1 MLSNRTIYTIGG
13 TVQAGHGIYIHR
25 QADETLLSLC
35 RTGSF
40 AYVLTARQMGKSSL
54 MVQTATTLQK
64 EGLRTA
70 IVEVPDLGVNVDAEA
85 WYLGLLTRIASR
97 LRLQGNVLQWW
108 QGQSHLGFTQR
119 LTLFFQ
125 EIVLEEIAEPILIF
139 VDEIDSTLSLNFTDD
154 FFTAIRYLYNARA
167 IEPTLHRLS
176 FVLLGV
182 AIPGDLI
189 NDPQRTPFN
198 IGQRVELSD
207 FSTEETLPLA
217 KGFVSASHEAR
228 QVVQWI
234 LRWTGG
240 HPYLTQRLCAYLAQ
254 QRWNPVAQEQVEQA
268 VATLFYG
275 EQSEQ
280 DNNLQFVRDM
290 LTRRSPDLRNTL
302 ATYRAIHRGDRVR
315 DDEQSLVKSHLKLS
329 GIVLRQNNLLRV
341 RNRIYQEVFDQRWIK
356 EHWPLRW
363 WASIPKGI
371 KIAAGLVTLLSIAL
385 FFATIWAVEGQKI
398 AQNAQATAV
407 TAQVTAI
414 AERDIAQAQR
424 NEALAGQL
432 VAQSQNYADTQ
443 MDLAVL
449 LSLEANRLSDRADVR
464 SSLPTVMEANPK
476 LMTYLQ
482 GHQDTTIRDIVLSRE
497 GDLLVSTDSSGMLC
511 FWDIKT
517 GKIFKKLQTDGGYDI
532 ALNSDGTLLASSDG
546 YKIHLLDTT
555 TYQQV
560 ALLSGHKEFIISL
573 DFHPYK
579 NQLVSGS
586 DDGGIIL
593 WDVSTGQ
600 QLAHYQA
607 GPQSLPIVAFAPDG
621 KTIAFI
627 NNSGVILWDASTGEE
642 TTIVSSEE
650 FLGSFKFNPN
660 GKTIALNTDRG
671 IELWDI
677 TTRKKTQQCSRVST
691 AVPFAYRA
699 IAFSPDGNILATG
712 SKLEIGGS
720 RYISLCDVR
729 TGKIIEQLPGHSET
743 NSDLFFSSEGDR
755 LISAHDKTIV
765 IWNLTS
771 SLPRLY
777 GSLPVD
783 SSIIEFAPDGK
794 TLASSSED
802 GSISIWDTI
811 QGTERLHLQTN
822 ITGAVNITFDSDG
835 QHLIGRDFNNDKI
848 IVWNIVTGQTIQQY
862 NVHNKEISSIAYDNQ
877 GRLLAAGCNDEK
889 VVIWEVHTDKLLE
902 SVVGDC
908 NDLPPNFSADGTLL
922 TWSFSS
928 VPDDSIIVWDVVK
941 QHLVRKIEYRFSD
954 NISWSLLESSINHA
968 MLTESGSETTIRIWD
983 ITTGQRI
990 GKNVNVYDLESLTT
1004 ALSQDGSR
1012 LAVGGYSNKIV
1023 LYDTM
1028 IQEPLFEIPR
1038 QSSRSRPIA
1047 INNDGNYLAFVSRSA
1062 DSSANEIRLWHLNF
1076 EEWRE
1081 KACRFVNRNLS
1092 QEEWRQFFGDEPY
1105 RETCP
1110 ALTSSETP

>member
-1 MLSNRTIYTIGG
+1 MVKDRFDDFGSYF
-13 TVQAGHGIYIHR
+13 QAFLVL
-25 QADETLLSLC
+25 T
-35 RTGSF
+35 TGS
-40 AYVLTARQMGKSSL
+40 T
-54 MVQTATTLQK
+54 
-64 EGLRTA
+64 
-70 IVEVPDLGVNVDAEA
+70 I
-85 WYLGLLTRIASR
+85 
-97 LRLQGNVLQWW
+97 
-108 QGQSHLGFTQR
+108 
-119 LTLFFQ
+119 
-125 EIVLEEIAEPILIF
+125 IAEPILIF

-254 QRWNPVAQEQVEQA
+254 QRWNPIEQEQVEQA

-371 KIAAGLVTLLSIAL
+371 KIAAGLVTMLSIAL
-385 FFATIWAVEGQKI
+385 FFTTIWAVEGQKI

-407 TAQVTAI
+407 AAQATAI
-414 AERDIAQAQR
+414 AERDIARAQR

-432 VAQSQNYADTQ
+432 VMYAKSYVDTQ

-449 LSLEANRLSDRADVR
+449 LSLEANRLSDHAEIR
-464 SSLPTVMEANPK
+464 SSLPAVMEANPK

-482 GHQDTTIRDIVLSRE
+482 GHQETIWDIALSRD
-497 GDLLVSTDSSGMLC
+497 GNLLASVDSSGMIC
-511 FWDIKT
+511 FWDVKT
-517 GKIFKKLQTDGGYDI
+517 GKILKKLQTDWGSDI
-532 ALNSDGTLLASSDG
+532 ALNSDGTLLASGDADG
-546 YKIHLLDTT
+546 TIHLWDVTM
-555 TYQQV
+555 YQQV
-560 ALLSGHKEFIISL
+560 GLLSGHKEFITSIA
-573 DFHPYK
+573 FHPYK
-579 NQLVSGS
+579 NQLVSS
-586 DDGGIIL
+586 SYDGGIIL

-600 QLAHYQA
+600 QLARSQA
-607 GPQSLPIVAFAPDG
+607 VSQRVPKVIFAPDG
-621 KTIAFI
+621 KIIAI
-627 NNSGVILWDASTGEE
+627 TNNSGVVLWNAGVGEE
-642 TTIVSSEE
+642 TLIPSSEE
-650 FLGSFKFNPN
+650 FFGSFEFSPN
-660 GKTIALNTDRG
+660 GKTIALNTYRG
-671 IELWDI
+671 VELWDI
-677 TTRKKTQQCSRVST
+677 ATKKKIQLCSV
-691 AVPFAYRA
+691 VGVGRA
-699 IAFSPDGNILATG
+699 IAFSPDGNILALG
-712 SKLEIGGS
+712 NISKVGGS
-720 RYISLCDVR
+720 GHISLCNPQ
-729 TGKIIEQLPGHSET
+729 TGKILEQLSGHSAT
-743 NSDLFFSSEGDR
+743 HPNLFFSPEGDR
-755 LISAHDKTIV
+755 LISAHDKTII

-771 SLPRLY
+771 SLPRLHR
-777 GSLPVD
+777 SLPVA
-783 SSIIEFAPDGK
+783 SSTIEFAPNGK
-794 TLASSSED
+794 TLASSDED

-822 ITGAVNITFDSDG
+822 ITGAVNITFGSDG
-835 QHLIGRDFNNDKI
+835 QRLIARDFKNSKI
-848 IVWNIVTGQTIQQY
+848 TVWNIIAGQTIQQY
-862 NVHNKEISSIAYDNQ
+862 DVHNKEISSIAYDNQ
-877 GRLLAAGCNDEK
+877 GRLLAAGCSNEK
-889 VVIWEVHTDKLLE
+889 VVIWEVNKDKLLE
-902 SVVGDC
+902 SAIGSC
-908 NDLPPNFSADGTLL
+908 NSVLAPNFSADGTLL
-922 TWSFSS
+922 TWDFNRR
-928 VPDDSIIVWDVVK
+928 PDVSIMVWDVVK
-941 QHLVRKIEYRFSD
+941 QQLVHEIEYNLPYSD
-954 NISWSLLESSINHA
+954 FIYSYGLWYSNNHVILA
-968 MLTESGSETTIRIWD
+968 YTGSKTTIHTWD
-983 ITTGQRI
+983 ITTGQQI
-990 GKNVNVYDLESLTT
+990 GKNVNVYDLRFPTI
-1004 ALSQDGSR
+1004 ALSQDSSR
-1012 LAVGGYSNKIV
+1012 LALGGYDNKIV
-1023 LYDTM
+1023 LYDTKM
-1028 IQEPLFEIPR
+1028 QEPMFEI
-1038 QSSRSRPIA
+1038 QGKIEGSDPIA
-1047 INNDGNYLAFVSRSA
+1047 ISNNGDYLAFA
-1062 DSSANEIRLWHLNF
+1062 NQSANGSTQEISLWHLNF

-1092 QEEWRQFFGDEPY
+1092 QEEWQRFLGDEPY